1 MKNVNLGTCVTG
13 QMVVSETGKSEKSKL
28 VERETLSDEILRLK
42 YL

>member
-1 MKNVNLGTCVTG
+1 MKNVNLRTWVTG
-13 QMVVSETGKSEKSKL
+13 QMVVFETGKSEKSKL